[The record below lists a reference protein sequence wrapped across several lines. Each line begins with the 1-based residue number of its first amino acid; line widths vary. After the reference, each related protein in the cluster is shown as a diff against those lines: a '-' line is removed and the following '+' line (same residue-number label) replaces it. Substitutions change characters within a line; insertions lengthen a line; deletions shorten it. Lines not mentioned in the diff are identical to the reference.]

1 MESNVTLTKDGR
13 RTKIVWS
20 FESRVLDDARAQ
32 QVLAEDVDA
41 LRLVLNRATAD
52 QLPRFI
58 DQLRSLYEKQRT
70 ESGVARALPS
80 IMIDLQEGAR
90 ASVTGLAAPKE
101 LAFEESVTIGETG
114 SGATIEIHSRQW
126 DGLFQDKAYVYGGY
140 GNVVLR
146 VKSVNGRKISA
157 DVVQGGTIYPDMD
170 LHVPSTRRPPTLAE
184 YKTPELDGLLKR
196 GIDFLVLPSVE
207 STADIVEFRK
217 FIAKKTTDTNGTATP
232 WLVLRVDSVVVYEK
246 LDELLE
252 VVDGVLISRKDLALS
267 MNPAQIPMVTKEI
280 IQRCNDHA
288 KFVLTASEMLGSM
301 RRNVTPT
308 RAEVSDIANAVIDGT
323 DAVVLSE
330 EVAHGKYASQALQF
344 MRRTIADIE
353 SSKTAEEPNWVKL
366 APTVTTEMDAVSFAA
381 YRTARRV
388 QAKAIVCITK
398 AGNTALKLASFRA
411 PVPIIAVT
419 FSPDV
424 LRKLSVVRGV
434 DGLVLGVDPKIDDV
448 LPVVN
453 DRLLRDSWLQSGD
466 RIVFISV
473 TLSSLGREASNLFTV
488 QQLA

>member
-1 MESNVTLTKDGR
+1 MSLTKDGR

-20 FESRVLDDARAQ
+20 FESRVLDDARAE
-32 QVLAEDVDA
+32 QVLGEDVDA
-41 LRLVLNRATAD
+41 LRLVLNRATAE
-52 QLPRFI
+52 QMPRFI
-58 DQLRSLYEKQRT
+58 DQLRSGFEKFKKT
-70 ESGVARALPS
+70 GGTAKKTMPP

-90 ASVTGLAAPKE
+90 ASIVGLAEPKE
-101 LAFEESVTIGETG
+101 ISFGESVTIGEVG
-114 SGATIEIHSRQW
+114 SRATFEIQSRQW
-126 DGLFQDKAYVYGGY
+126 DGLFKKDALIYIGY

-146 VKSVNGRKISA
+146 VTASAGRKIEA
-157 DVVQGGTIYPDMD
+157 ETVQGGTVYPDTD
-170 LHVPSTRRPPTLAE
+170 IHIPATRKLPVLAD
-184 YKTPELDGLLKR
+184 YKSPELDGLLAK
-196 GIDFLVLPSVE
+196 GFDFLVLPGVE
-207 STADIVEFRK
+207 SSEEIQDFRK
-217 FIAKKTTDTNGTATP
+217 FVAAQSKSFGMASAP
-232 WLVLRVDSVVVYEK
+232 WMILRVDSVGIYEN
-246 LDELLE
+246 LDQLLE

-267 MNPAQIPMVTKEI
+267 MNPAQIPMITKEI

-288 KFVLTASEMLGSM
+288 KLVLTASEMLGSM

-323 DAVVLSE
+323 DAVILSE
-330 EVAHGKYASQALQF
+330 EVAHGKYAAQALQV
-344 MRRTIADIE
+344 MRRTIEDIE
-353 SSKTAEEPNWVKL
+353 SKTGEEPNWVKL
-366 APTVTTEMDAVSFAA
+366 APTVATEMDAVSFAA

-453 DRLLRDSWLQSGD
+453 DRLLRDSWLKAGD
-466 RIVFISV
+466 RIIFISV
-473 TLSSLGREASNLFTV
+473 TISSLGREASNLFTV
-488 QQLA
+488 QQLV

>member
-1 MESNVTLTKDGR
+1 MTLLKDAR

-20 FESRVLDDARAQ
+20 FESRVLDEARAE
-32 QVLAEDVDA
+32 QVLNEDVDA
-41 LRLVLNRATAD
+41 LRLVLNRATAE
-52 QLPRFI
+52 QMPRFI
-58 DQLRSLYEKQRT
+58 DHLRSSFEKSKT
-70 ESGVARALPS
+70 TSGIGEKTKTVPP

-90 ASVTGLAAPKE
+90 ASIVGLTEPKE
-101 LAFEESVTIGETG
+101 IAFGQSVLIGEVG
-114 SGATIEIHSRQW
+114 SGATFEIQSRQW
-126 DGLFQDKAYVYGGY
+126 DGLFKENSLIYIGY
-140 GNVVLR
+140 GNAVLR
-146 VKSVNGRKISA
+146 VRSLAGRKIEA
-157 DVVQGGTIYPDMD
+157 ETVQGGTVYPDTDM
-170 LHVPSTRRPPTLAE
+170 HIPSTR
-184 YKTPELDGLLKR
+184 KTPRLSDYKSAELDVLLAK
-196 GIDFLVLPSVE
+196 GFDFLVLPGVE
-207 STADIVEFRK
+207 SKEDIRDFRK
-217 FIAKKTTDTNGTATP
+217 FTVAKSKSFGIESAP
-232 WLVLRVDSVVVYEK
+232 WMILRVDSAAIYEK

-288 KFVLTASEMLGSM
+288 KIVLTASEMLGSM

-323 DAVVLSE
+323 DAVILSE
-330 EVAHGKYASQALQF
+330 EVAHGKYAAQALQV

-353 SSKTAEEPNWVKL
+353 SKTGEEPNWMKL
-366 APTVTTEMDAVSFAA
+366 APTVATEMDAVSFTA

-424 LRKLSVVRGV
+424 LRKLAVVRGV

-453 DRLLRDSWLQSGD
+453 DRLLRDSWLKAGD
-466 RIVFISV
+466 RIIFISV
-473 TLSSLGREASNLFTV
+473 TISSLGREASNLFTV

>member
-1 MESNVTLTKDGR
+1 MALKNDGR

-20 FESRVLDDARAQ
+20 FESRVLDEDRVA

-41 LRLVLNRATAD
+41 LRLVLNRATAE

-58 DQLRSLYEKQRT
+58 DQLDKFSQKNK
-70 ESGVARALPS
+70 SPGGPAAKPA

-90 ASVTGLAAPKE
+90 ASVAAGSKPCE
-101 LAFEESVTIGETG
+101 VTFGQTLTLGPVG
-114 SGATIEIHSRQW
+114 SGTQVEIEARDW
-126 DGLFQDKAYVYGGY
+126 DQVFKENALIYVGY
-140 GNVVLR
+140 GTAVLR
-146 VKSVNGRKISA
+146 VTAVQKKMVSVE
-157 DVVQGGTIYPDMD
+157 VVQGGMIFPDTD
-170 LHVPSTRRPPTLAE
+170 LHVPMTRKPQSLDE
-184 YKTPELDGLLKR
+184 HKTELLDDLLKK
-196 GIDFLVLPSVE
+196 GIDCLVLPGVE
-207 STADIVEFRK
+207 SSDEVAGFRSYIEGKVERLK
-217 FIAKKTTDTNGTATP
+217 LKSAP
-232 WLVLRVDSVVVYEK
+232 WLILRVDSAGVYENI
-246 LDELLE
+246 DELLE
-252 VVDGVLISRKDLALS
+252 VVDGVLISRKDLSLS
-267 MNPAQIPMVTKEI
+267 LSPAQIPMITKEI
-280 IQRCNDHA
+280 IQRCNDAA
-288 KFVLTASEMLGSM
+288 KVVLTASEMLGSM

-330 EVAHGKYASQALQF
+330 EVAHGKYAAQALQV

-353 SSKTAEEPNWVKL
+353 SRSGEEPNWMKL
-366 APTVTTEMDAVSFAA
+366 APTVATEMDAVAFAA

-388 QAKAIVCITK
+388 DAKAIVCITK

-419 FSPDV
+419 FSDDV
-424 LRKLSVVRGV
+424 MRKLSIVRGV
-434 DGLVLGVDPKIDDV
+434 DGMVLRVDPKIDDV

-453 DRLLRDSWLQSGD
+453 DQLVRDSWLKPGD
-466 RIVFISV
+466 RIIFISV

>member
-1 MESNVTLTKDGR
+1 MTLLKDGR

-20 FESRVLDDARAQ
+20 FESRVLDEARAE
-32 QVLAEDVDA
+32 QVLNEDVDA
-41 LRLVLNRATAD
+41 LRLVLNRATAE
-52 QLPRFI
+52 QMPRFI
-58 DQLRSLYEKQRT
+58 DHLRSSFEKSKT
-70 ESGVARALPS
+70 TPGIGEKIKTVPP

-90 ASVTGLAAPKE
+90 ASIVGLTEPKE
-101 LAFEESVTIGETG
+101 ISFGQKVLIGEVG
-114 SGATIEIHSRQW
+114 SGATFEIQSRQW
-126 DGLFQDKAYVYGGY
+126 DGLFRENSLIYIGY

-146 VKSVNGRKISA
+146 VLSLAGRKIEA
-157 DVVQGGTIYPDMD
+157 ETVQGGTVYPDTDM
-170 LHVPSTRRPPTLAE
+170 HIPSTR
-184 YKTPELDGLLKR
+184 KTPRLSDYKSAELDVLLAK
-196 GIDFLVLPSVE
+196 GFDFLVLPGVE
-207 STADIVEFRK
+207 SKEDIRDFRK
-217 FIAKKTTDTNGTATP
+217 FTVAKSKSFGIESAP
-232 WLVLRVDSVVVYEK
+232 WMILRVDSAAIYEK

-288 KFVLTASEMLGSM
+288 KIVLTASEMLGSM

-323 DAVVLSE
+323 DAVILSE
-330 EVAHGKYASQALQF
+330 EVAHGKYAAQALQV

-353 SSKTAEEPNWVKL
+353 SKTGEEPNWMKL
-366 APTVTTEMDAVSFAA
+366 APTVATEMDAVSFTA

-453 DRLLRDSWLQSGD
+453 DRLLRDSWLKAGD
-466 RIVFISV
+466 RIIFISV
-473 TLSSLGREASNLFTV
+473 TISSLGREASNLFTV

>member
-1 MESNVTLTKDGR
+1 MTLLKDAR

-20 FESRVLDDARAQ
+20 FESRVLDEARAE
-32 QVLAEDVDA
+32 QVLNEDVDA
-41 LRLVLNRATAD
+41 LRLVLNRATAE
-52 QLPRFI
+52 QMPRFI
-58 DQLRSLYEKQRT
+58 DHLRSSFEKSKT
-70 ESGVARALPS
+70 TSGIGEKTKTVPP

-90 ASVTGLAAPKE
+90 ASIVGLTEPKE
-101 LAFEESVTIGETG
+101 IAFGQSVLIGEVG
-114 SGATIEIHSRQW
+114 SGATFEIQSRQW
-126 DGLFQDKAYVYGGY
+126 DGLFKENSLIYIGY
-140 GNVVLR
+140 GNAVLR
-146 VKSVNGRKISA
+146 VRSLAGRKIEA
-157 DVVQGGTIYPDMD
+157 ETVQGGTVYPDTDM
-170 LHVPSTRRPPTLAE
+170 HIPSTR
-184 YKTPELDGLLKR
+184 KTPRLSDYKSAELDVLLAK
-196 GIDFLVLPSVE
+196 GFDFLVLPGVE
-207 STADIVEFRK
+207 SKEDIRDFRK
-217 FIAKKTTDTNGTATP
+217 FTVAKSKSFGIESAP
-232 WLVLRVDSVVVYEK
+232 WMILRVDSAAIYEK

-288 KFVLTASEMLGSM
+288 KIVLTASEMLGSM

-323 DAVVLSE
+323 DAVILSE
-330 EVAHGKYASQALQF
+330 EVAHGKYAAQALQV

-353 SSKTAEEPNWVKL
+353 SKTGEEPNWMKL
-366 APTVTTEMDAVSFAA
+366 APTVATEMDAVSFTA

-388 QAKAIVCITK
+388 QAKAIVCITT

-424 LRKLSVVRGV
+424 LRKLAVVRGV

-453 DRLLRDSWLQSGD
+453 DRLLRDSWLKAGD
-466 RIVFISV
+466 RIIFISV
-473 TLSSLGREASNLFTV
+473 TISSLGREASNLFTV

>member
-1 MESNVTLTKDGR
+1 MTLTKDGR

-32 QVLAEDVDA
+32 QVITEDVDA
-41 LRLVLNRATAD
+41 IRLVLNRATAD
-52 QLPRFI
+52 QMPRFI
-58 DQLRSLYEKQRT
+58 DQLRSLHEKERT
-70 ESGVARALPS
+70 AGASPKPLPS

-90 ASVTGLAAPKE
+90 ASVSGLAAPRE
-101 LAFEESVTIGETG
+101 VAFGESVTLGESG
-114 SGATIEIHSRQW
+114 SGATIEIHSRKW
-126 DGLFQDKAYVYGGY
+126 DGLFQEKAFVYGGY

-146 VKSVNGRKISA
+146 VKTVNGRNISA
-157 DVVQGGTIYPDMD
+157 EVVQGGTIFPDMD
-170 LHVPSTRRPPTLAE
+170 LHVPSTRRPPALSE
-184 YKTPELDGLLKR
+184 YKTAELDGLLKK

-207 STADIVEFRK
+207 STADIAEFRK
-217 FIAKKTTDTNGTATP
+217 FVAKTTTGSSTP
-232 WLVLRVDSVVVYEK
+232 WLVLRVDTVVVYEK

-344 MRRTIADIE
+344 MRRTITDIE
-353 SSKTAEEPNWVKL
+353 GSKTAEEPNWVKM
-366 APTVTTEMDAVSFAA
+366 APTVSTEMDAVAFAA

-434 DGLVLGVDPKIDDV
+434 DGLVLGVDPRIDDV

-453 DRLLRDSWLQSGD
+453 DRLLRDSWLRSGD

-473 TLSSLGREASNLFTV
+473 TLSSLSREASNLFTV

>member
-1 MESNVTLTKDGR
+1 MPLTKDGR

-32 QVLAEDVDA
+32 QVIEEDVDA
-41 LRLVLNRATAD
+41 LRLVLNRATAE

-58 DQLRSLYEKQRT
+58 DQLRLLHEKGQAADKPVRP
-70 ESGVARALPS
+70 LPS

-90 ASVTGLAAPKE
+90 ASITGLTAARE
-101 LAFEESVTIGETG
+101 LSFGQSVTIGE
-114 SGATIEIHSRQW
+114 SGAGAEIEITARNW
-126 DGLFQDKAYVYGGY
+126 EGLFRDKAFVYGGY
-140 GNVVLR
+140 GNVVMR
-146 VKSVNGRKISA
+146 VTSMAGRNVTLE
-157 DVVQGGTIYPDMD
+157 VVQGGTLFPDMD
-170 LHVPSTRRPPTLAE
+170 LHIPATRKPPVLSE
-184 YKTPELDGLLKR
+184 YKTPDLDVLLKK
-196 GIDFLVLPSVE
+196 GIDFLVLPGVE
-207 STADIVEFRK
+207 STGDIVSFRK
-217 FIAKKTTDTNGTATP
+217 FIASSCAGSPAP
-232 WLVLRVDSVVVYEK
+232 WLVLRVDSVLVYEH

-267 MNPAQIPMVTKEI
+267 MNPAQIPMVTKEV

-330 EVAHGKYASQALQF
+330 EVAHGRFASQALQF
-344 MRRTIADIE
+344 MRRTIADVE
-353 SSKTAEEPNWVKL
+353 GGKAGEEPNWVKL
-366 APTVTTEMDAVSFAA
+366 APTVSTEMDAVSFAA

-424 LRKLSVVRGV
+424 MRKLSVVRGV
-434 DGLVLGVDPKIDDV
+434 DGLVLGVDPRIDDV

-453 DRLLRDSWLQSGD
+453 DRLLRDSWLKAGD

-473 TLSSLGREASNLFTV
+473 TLSSLSREASNLFTV